1 MIHGGTIDR
10 ESYMN
15 NIQEAAKMGKGY
27 EALIDKSMELGA
39 LEARLVP
46 AQEIVFDD
54 RSFQS
59 AGYPVMSRISL

>member
-1 MIHGGTIDR
+1 MMHGGTIDR

-39 LEARLVP
+39 LEARLVRP
-46 AQEIVFDD
+46 KRLFLMTVLFREPDI
-54 RSFQS
+54 R
-59 AGYPVMSRISL
+59 